1 MKYDPDTYQKVSEVE
16 RDEQFFL
23 HVKGFDKFVF
33 VDTEPE
39 PVKQN
44 SLYILSPNNLPKD
57 AKRIKTIYNLEG
69 NPVFDI
75 GLF

>member
-1 MKYDPDTYQKVSEVE
+1 MKYDPNEYQKISEIE

-23 HVKGFDKFVF
+23 HVKSFDKFVF
-33 VDTEPE
+33 PDAEPE
-39 PVKQN
+39 SVKRN
-44 SLYILSPNNLPKD
+44 SLYILSPNNLPEG
-57 AKRIKTIYNLEG
+57 ATRVKTIYDLEG